1 MLFHEVENSGDGRL
15 LFFLCFSEGLP
26 ADVDVEAAGLGLVG
40 TVAQRAGCAQDLR
53 PGHLFL
59 VVLQTHGMR
68 DQLEAIAEGTVVLTV
83 EPLGETD
90 VGLRQDPAGVVTPL
104 AAFVD
109 LQLDSEVSGAGAV
122 EDGFR
127 FVVVALDHV
136 SVCFLQTGQTERLI
150 AVVQIVTVLTV
161 DEAATLGAGHV
172 ALVVAG
178 LAEWSVVISGVVS
191 EPDPLAAAGAEG
203 GFILLKKDGIPTYHF
218 AHAIDDHFMRTT
230 TVVRGGEWLASVPIH
245 YELFH
250 VLGFKMPKYAH
261 TAHLMKFDEETGGKR
276 KLSKRKDPELSLDY
290 YRKDGYHPYTM
301 KVYLLTLLNSN
312 FEEWHE
318 KFPDKDINE
327 FPFSGPSFSVCP
339 PLSCDA

>member
-1 MLFHEVENSGDGRL
+1 MNVK
-15 LFFLCFSEGLP
+15 
-26 ADVDVEAAGLGLVG
+26 ATGLGLVG

-68 DQLEAIAEGTVVLTV
+68 DQLEAIAERTVVLTV
-83 EPLGETD
+83 EPLGETN
-90 VGLRQDPAGVVTPL
+90 VGWRQDLAGVVTPL

-109 LQLDSEVSGAGAV
+109 LQLDSEVPWTGAI

-127 FVVVALDHV
+127 LVVVALDHV
-136 SVCFLQTGQTERLI
+136 PVCFLQTGQAERLI

-203 GFILLKKDGIPTYHF
+203 GFVLQALRADEPVVEWNEFIEIVDLTAELAGDFVFFHGIVLLKLP
-218 AHAIDDHFMRTT
+218 
-230 TVVRGGEWLASVPIH
+230 
-245 YELFH
+245 
-250 VLGFKMPKYAH
+250 
-261 TAHLMKFDEETGGKR
+261 
-276 KLSKRKDPELSLDY
+276 
-290 YRKDGYHPYTM
+290 
-301 KVYLLTLLNSN
+301 
-312 FEEWHE
+312 
-318 KFPDKDINE
+318 
-327 FPFSGPSFSVCP
+327 
-339 PLSCDA
+339 